1 MPARFVEPAQ
11 ILTRFPNIATLNFEI
26 KLIMEKDLLNTIKNK
41 AIAEIQNAPN
51 LDLLEKIG
59 KKYLA
64 RNDGE
69 LTQILRNL
77 KNLPIEERKTIGRE
91 TNEVKVVIERE
102 LAARNNALLSV
113 AEAAE
118 DDFDITLP
126 GDKLEI
132 GHLHPLTQFF
142 RKVAD
147 FFISMDF
154 EIAEGPEMETE
165 KYNFDLLNIP
175 QDHPARDL
183 WDTFYIDHK
192 VDNQKLLLRTHTSP
206 VQLRAMEKRKPPIKL
221 IAPGRI
227 FRHEATDASHET
239 TFYQLEG
246 LVIDKNIKMTDLIG
260 ILKNF
265 TKTIFGP
272 ETKIRVRPS
281 FFPFTE
287 PSIEI
292 DMSCAICH
300 GVPSEIP
307 LRGNSSRRRVI
318 SQGKSCGV
326 CGGDGWVEILGA
338 GMVHPQVLKNMK
350 VDPEKYT
357 GFAFGMGIDRLMIL
371 HYGINDVRL
380 SYSGDL
386 RFIKQ
391 F

>member
-1 MPARFVEPAQ
+1 
-11 ILTRFPNIATLNFEI
+11 
-26 KLIMEKDLLNTIKNK
+26 MEKDLLNTIKNK
-41 AIAEIQNAPN
+41 AIAEIQNALS
-51 LDLLEKIG
+51 LDSLEKIG

-64 RNDGE
+64 RNEGE

-77 KNLPIEERKTIGRE
+77 KNLPLEERKNIGKA
-91 TNEVKVVIERE
+91 TNEVKMAIERE
-102 LAARNNALLSV
+102 LAAKNNALRSV
-113 AEAAE
+113 SEAAE

-126 GDKLEI
+126 GDKLGI

-154 EIAEGPEMETE
+154 EVAEGPEMETE

-175 QDHPARDL
+175 QEHPARDL
-183 WDTFYIDHK
+183 WDTFYIDQK
-192 VDNQKLLLRTHTSP
+192 IDNQKLLLRTHTSP

-227 FRHEATDASHET
+227 FRHEATDAGHET

-246 LVIDKNIKMTDLIG
+246 LVIDKDIKMTDLIG

-300 GVPSEIP
+300 GA
-307 LRGNSSRRRVI
+307 G
-318 SQGKSCGV
+318 CGV

-350 VDPEKYT
+350 IDPEKYT